1 MYSGTKW
8 KKVGITM
15 FMGEYQ
21 HNLDEKSRIVIP
33 SNFRYELKDNFVI
46 AKGLE
51 KCLYIFSKNE
61 WDKVVSKLEDL
72 PFTKK
77 DVRIFKRA
85 FFSGASSVE
94 LDKSGRI
101 VISSNLKDYARI
113 KRECVIIGAGDRIEI
128 WDKDEWNNFMNS
140 YEDKFEDIAENLFM
154 DSDL

>member
-1 MYSGTKW
+1 
-8 KKVGITM
+8 M

-46 AKGLE
+46 TKGLE

-61 WDKVVSKLEDL
+61 WNKVVSKLEDL

-85 FFSGASSVE
+85 FFSGASNVE
-94 LDKSGRI
+94 LDKTGRI
-101 VISSNLKDYARI
+101 VISSNLKEYARI
-113 KRECVIIGAGDRIEI
+113 QRECVIIGAGDRIEI
-128 WDKDEWNNFMNS
+128 WDKDEWNNFMNT
-140 YEDKFEDIAENLFM
+140 YEDKVSDIAENLFM
-154 DSDL
+154 DIDL

>member
-1 MYSGTKW
+1 
-8 KKVGITM
+8 M
-15 FMGEYQ
+15 FMGEYC

-33 SNFRYELKDNFVI
+33 SNFRDELKNNFII

-51 KCLYIFSKNE
+51 KCLYIFSKSE
-61 WDKVVSKLEDL
+61 WDKVVSKLESL

-77 DVRIFKRA
+77 DVRIFKRS
-85 FFSGASSVE
+85 FFSGAANVE

-128 WDKDEWNNFMNS
+128 WDKDEWNTFMTT
-140 YEDKFEDIAENLFM
+140 YEDKVSDIAENLFM
-154 DSDL
+154 DGEL

>member
-1 MYSGTKW
+1 
-8 KKVGITM
+8 M

-33 SNFRYELKDNFVI
+33 SSFRDELKNNFVI

-61 WDKVVSKLEDL
+61 WDKVVSKLESL

-77 DVRIFKRA
+77 DVRIFKRS
-85 FFSGASSVE
+85 FFSGAANVE

-101 VISSNLKDYARI
+101 VISSNLKEYAKI
-113 KRECVIIGAGDRIEI
+113 NRECVIIGAGDRIEI
-128 WDKDEWNNFMNS
+128 WDKDEWNNFMNT
-140 YEDKFEDIAENLFM
+140 YEDKVSDIAENLFM
-154 DSDL
+154 DIDL

>member
-1 MYSGTKW
+1 MVQSGRKW
-8 KKVGITM
+8 GITM
-15 FMGEYQ
+15 FMGEYC

-33 SNFRYELKDNFVI
+33 SNFRDELKNNFII

-61 WDKVVSKLEDL
+61 WDKVVSKLENL

-77 DVRIFKRA
+77 DVRIFKRS
-85 FFSGASSVE
+85 FFSGAANVE

-101 VISSNLKDYARI
+101 VISSNLKEYARI

-128 WDKDEWNNFMNS
+128 WDKDEWNNFMNT
-140 YEDKFEDIAENLFM
+140 YEDKVSDIAENLFM
-154 DSDL
+154 DVDL

>member
-1 MYSGTKW
+1 
-8 KKVGITM
+8 M
-15 FMGEYQ
+15 FMGEYC

-33 SNFRYELKDNFVI
+33 SNFRDELKDNFII

-51 KCLYIFSKNE
+51 KCLYIFSTNE
-61 WDKVVSKLEDL
+61 WNKVVSKLESL

-85 FFSGASSVE
+85 FFSGAANVE

-128 WDKDEWNNFMNS
+128 WDKDEWNNFMKT
-140 YEDKFEDIAENLFM
+140 YEDKVSDIAENLFM
-154 DSDL
+154 DVEL

>member
-1 MYSGTKW
+1 
-8 KKVGITM
+8 M
-15 FMGEYQ
+15 FMGEYC

-51 KCLYIFSKNE
+51 KCLYIFSKDE
-61 WDKVVSKLEDL
+61 WDKVVTRLESL

-77 DVRIFKRA
+77 DVRIFKRS

-101 VISSNLKDYARI
+101 VISSNLKEYASI

-128 WDKDEWNNFMNS
+128 WDKDEWNNFLKT
-140 YEDKFEDIAENLFM
+140 YENKISDIAENLLM
-154 DSDL
+154 DVEL